1 MQARKSQSEIQ
12 PTAQV
17 PERGRSSQRKA
28 FHISG
33 CTPSAP
39 SISILRSQLRWLGH
53 ILRMSLG
60 TDGKERLIKQ
70 AVRHIHSHRSEG
82 DLLMDTPD
90 VSWEQLQRA
99 AADRDAWRQRV
110 RALRM
115 TPGTKWRNL
124 VRRLLTKH

>member
-1 MQARKSQSEIQ
+1 MGKRVSTVVHEEAS
-12 PTAQV
+12 A
-17 PERGRSSQRKA
+17 
-28 FHISG
+28 G
-33 CTPSAP
+33 CTFDLVRW
-39 SISILRSQLRWLGH
+39 IRSRRQQWLGH
-53 ILRMSLG
+53 ILRMPLG

-90 VSWEQLQRA
+90 MSWEQLLRA

-124 VRRLLTKH
+124 VRRLLTKHS

>member
-1 MQARKSQSEIQ
+1 M
-12 PTAQV
+12 P
-17 PERGRSSQRKA
+17 
-28 FHISG
+28 
-33 CTPSAP
+33 
-39 SISILRSQLRWLGH
+39 
-53 ILRMSLG
+53 LG
-60 TDGKERLIKQ
+60 TDGKERLIKL

-90 VSWEQLQRA
+90 MSWEQLLRA